1 MVRVGVLA
9 LQGAFIE
16 HFYFLKKFDFVEPIL
31 VKKKED
37 LDNVDGLIIPG
48 GESTTIGKLL
58 VRYEMKEYL
67 KEKIKSGFPV
77 FGTCAG
83 LILLSKKIEQNYD
96 QPLLE
101 VLDIVIKRNAFGSQ
115 RESMEIDL
123 EVKGLDKPFRA
134 VFIRAPVVSKVGNG
148 VEVLSSVDEGPVLV
162 KEGNILGSSFH
173 PELTDDIRIHK
184 MFIDIIL
191 KRR

>member
-16 HFYFLKKFDFVEPIL
+16 HFDFLKRFDFVEPYL

-58 VRYEMKEYL
+58 ERYDMKDYL

-83 LILLSKKIEQNYD
+83 LILLSKKIEQNYE

-115 RESMEIDL
+115 KESMEIDL
-123 EVKGLDKPFRA
+123 EVKGLDKPFRG

>member
-16 HFYFLKKFDFVEPIL
+16 HFDFLKRFDFVEPYL

-37 LDNVDGLIIPG
+37 LNNVDGVIIPG

-58 VRYEMKEYL
+58 ERYDMKDYL

-83 LILLSKKIEQNYD
+83 LILLSKKIEQNYE

-115 RESMEIDL
+115 KESMEIDL
-123 EVKGLDKPFRA
+123 EVKGLDKPFRG

-162 KEGNILGSSFH
+162 KEGNIFGSSFH

>member
-16 HFYFLKKFDFVEPIL
+16 HFDFLKKFDFVEPYL
-31 VKKKED
+31 VKKKEH

-48 GESTTIGKLL
+48 GESTTIGNLL
-58 VRYEMKEYL
+58 ERYEMKDYI

>member
-16 HFYFLKKFDFVEPIL
+16 HYEFLKKFDFVEPLL
-31 VKKKED
+31 VKKRED
-37 LDNVDGLIIPG
+37 LDKVAGLIIPG

-58 VRYEMKEYL
+58 ERYEIKDLL
-67 KEKIKSGFPV
+67 KEKIKNGFPV

-83 LILLSKKIEQNYD
+83 FILLSKKIEQNYN

-101 VLDIVIKRNAFGSQ
+101 VLDVVIRRNAFGSQ
-115 RESMEIDL
+115 KESMEIDI
-123 EVKGLDKPFRA
+123 EVKGFDKPFKA
-134 VFIRAPVVSKVGNG
+134 VFIRAPVVSKIGDG
-148 VEVLSSVDEGPVLV
+148 VEVLSSVEEGPVLV
-162 KEGNILGSSFH
+162 REGNLLGSSFH

>member
-16 HFYFLKKFDFVEPIL
+16 HFDFLKRFDFVEPYL

-48 GESTTIGKLL
+48 GESTTIGKLIE
-58 VRYEMKEYL
+58 RYDMKDYL

-83 LILLSKKIEQNYD
+83 LILLSKKIEQNYE

-115 RESMEIDL
+115 KESMEIDL
-123 EVKGLDKPFRA
+123 EVKGLDKPFRG

>member
-16 HFYFLKKFDFVEPIL
+16 HFEVLKKFDFVEPYL
-31 VKKKED
+31 VKRKDD
-37 LDNVDGLIIPG
+37 LDKIEGLIIPG

-58 VRYEMKEYL
+58 ERYEMREII

-83 LILLSKKIEQNYD
+83 LILLSKKIEQDYE
-96 QPLLE
+96 QPLIG
-101 VLDIVIKRNAFGSQ
+101 VLDVVIKRNAFGSQ

-123 EVKGLDKPFRA
+123 KIKGLDSPFKA
-134 VFIRAPVVSKVGNG
+134 VFIRAPVIKEVGNG
-148 VEVLSSVDEGPVLV
+148 VDVLASLEEGSVFV
-162 KEGNILGSSFH
+162 KEGNILGTSFH

>member
-16 HFYFLKKFDFVEPIL
+16 HFYVLKKFDFVEPCL

-37 LDNVDGLIIPG
+37 FDNIDGLIIPG

-58 VRYEMKEYL
+58 ERYEMKEIL
-67 KEKIKSGFPV
+67 KEKIKNGFPV

-83 LILLSKKIEQNYD
+83 LILLSKKIEQDYD
-96 QPLLE
+96 QPLLG
-101 VLDIVIKRNAFGSQ
+101 VLDVVIKRNAFGSQ

-123 EVKGLDKPFRA
+123 NIKGLDSPFRA
-134 VFIRAPVVSKVGNG
+134 VFIRAPVIKEVGNG
-148 VEVLSSVDEGPVLV
+148 VNVLASLDEGSVFV
-162 KEGNILGSSFH
+162 KEGNILGASFH

>member
-16 HFYFLKKFDFVEPIL
+16 HFDFLKRFDFVEPYL

-58 VRYEMKEYL
+58 ERYDMKDYL

-83 LILLSKKIEQNYD
+83 LILLSKKIEQNYE

-115 RESMEIDL
+115 KESMEIDL

>member
-16 HFYFLKKFDFVEPIL
+16 HFDFLKRFDFVEPYL

-58 VRYEMKEYL
+58 ERYDMKDYL

-83 LILLSKKIEQNYD
+83 LILLSKKIEQNYE

-101 VLDIVIKRNAFGSQ
+101 VLDVVIKRNAFGSQ
-115 RESMEIDL
+115 KESMEIDL

>member
-16 HFYFLKKFDFVEPIL
+16 HYYFLKNFDFVEGVL

-37 LDNVDGLIIPG
+37 LETVDGLIIPG

-58 VRYEMKEYL
+58 ERYNMKDIL
-67 KEKIKSGFPV
+67 KEKIKNGFPV

-115 RESMEIDL
+115 KESMEIDL
-123 EVKGLDKPFRA
+123 DIKGLDKPFRA
-134 VFIRAPVVSKVGNG
+134 VFIRAPVVSKIGNN
-148 VEVLSSVDEGPVLV
+148 VEVLAKVDEGPVLV
-162 KEGNILGSSFH
+162 KEGNIMGSSFH

>member
-16 HFYFLKKFDFVEPIL
+16 HFYFLKKFDFVEPYL

-58 VRYEMKEYL
+58 ERYEMKEYL

>member
-16 HFYFLKKFDFVEPIL
+16 HFDFLKNLDFIEPYL

-37 LDNVDGLIIPG
+37 LNNVDGLIIPG

-58 VRYEMKEYL
+58 ERYEMKDYL

>member
-1 MVRVGVLA
+1 MVRVGVLS

-16 HFYFLKKFDFVEPIL
+16 HFEFLKKFDFVEPIL

-37 LDNVDGLIIPG
+37 LDNIDGLIIPG

-58 VRYEMKEYL
+58 ERYEMKEYL

-123 EVKGLDKPFRA
+123 EVKGLEKPFRA

>member
-1 MVRVGVLA
+1 MKEEDGKSWSFITSRCIYW
-9 LQGAFIE
+9 AFWI
-16 HFYFLKKFDFVEPIL
+16 FKKIWFCWPIL

-37 LDNVDGLIIPG
+37 LDNIDGLIIPG

-58 VRYEMKEYL
+58 ERYEMKEYL

-123 EVKGLDKPFRA
+123 EVKGLEKPFRA
-134 VFIRAPVVSKVGNG
+134 VFIRAPVV
-148 VEVLSSVDEGPVLV
+148 
-162 KEGNILGSSFH
+162 
-173 PELTDDIRIHK
+173 R
-184 MFIDIIL
+184 
-191 KRR
+191 